1 MTQHDQIPA
10 VRWLSLG
17 VASLLVCASG
27 AQRAEAQDGLPYTI
41 VPPEGSVDFGRGVAS
56 GGDVDGDGKADI
68 FVADPAYANPSGI
81 VGRWFVFSGSDG
93 SLIWSVTGER
103 PFTYFWEYA
112 IFGAFLGDLDGD
124 GRADLIVGTPNADEA
139 RGAAYVYSGRTG
151 DRIFAYTGVN
161 PENRLGLDVTGLSDL
176 NGDRVPEFSIITD
189 EQTPGSVVVY
199 DGATGEPL
207 LHSPASR
214 FPARQVRD
222 GGDLDGDT
230 VADIVVGTRK
240 ILNGSTP
247 AGEVFAFSGR
257 TGELLWKNLQVEGLF
272 GYNITTGTD
281 LTGDG
286 VPDVLSRRGPG
297 ETIVAI
303 SGADGRIVASHLPPS
318 VGNKWGS
325 NMTLADV
332 NADGRLDL
340 VGMRLQNERFGLDVV
355 DPRTDRVLHW
365 VEGLSSNHWF
375 SYYFRNEM
383 AVADVNGDGAADFI
397 IGSVGG
403 GVRVFGGSPLLLNFA
418 QRRESYDITPGQS
431 YDFTVGGGRPGRAVH
446 LLGSI
451 TGNGC
456 TFIQQLGICID
467 LDQRLYRLGAATTGS
482 DRIAHFTVDI
492 PTRIP
497 RSHLWLQAIDPRDP
511 GLGPVKSNVM
521 QLDVVD

>member
-1 MTQHDQIPA
+1 MQNQRIPA
-10 VRWLSLG
+10 TRRFSINLAAV
-17 VASLLVCASG
+17 LVCVSG
-27 AQRAEAQDGLPYTI
+27 TQRALAQDGLPYTI

-56 GGDVDGDGKADI
+56 GGDVDGDGKVDI
-68 FVADPAYANPSGI
+68 FVADPAYANQNGI
-81 VGRWFVFSGSDG
+81 VGRWFVYSGSDG

-103 PFTYFWEYA
+103 LFTSFWEFS
-112 IFGAFLGDLDGD
+112 IVGAFVGDLDGD
-124 GRADLIVGTPNADEA
+124 ERADLIVGTPNADET

-151 DRIFAYTGVN
+151 EFLFEYGGVDPEDRF
-161 PENRLGLDVTGLSDL
+161 GLDVTGLSDL
-176 NGDRVPEFSIITD
+176 NGDRVPEFAIITD
-189 EQTPGSVVVY
+189 AETPGSVVVY

-207 LHSPASR
+207 LHSPAAR

-240 ILNGSTP
+240 IPNGSTP

-257 TGELLWKNLQVEGLF
+257 TGDLLWKNLQVEGLF
-272 GYNITTGTD
+272 GFNITTGTD

-325 NMTLADV
+325 NMALADV
-332 NADGRLDL
+332 NADGKLDL
-340 VGMRLQNERFGLDVV
+340 VSMRLSDGRFGLDVV
-355 DPRTDRVLHW
+355 NPRSARVLHW
-365 VEGLSSNHWF
+365 AEGLNPNHWF
-375 SYYFRNEM
+375 SYYFGNEM
-383 AVADVNGDGAADFI
+383 AVADVNGDGADDFI
-397 IGSVGG
+397 IGSVGN
-403 GVRVFGGSPLLLNFA
+403 GVRVFGGGRLLLNFA
-418 QRRESYDITPGQS
+418 RRVFNYDITPGQS
-431 YDFTVGGGRPGRAVH
+431 YDFTVGGGKPGRVVH

-451 TGNGC
+451 TGSGC

-467 LDQRLYRLGAATTGS
+467 LDQRLYNLGHATTDA
-482 DRIAHFTVDI
+482 DRIAHFTLDI

-497 RSHLWLQAIDPRDP
+497 RGHLWLQAIDPRDP
-511 GLGPVKSNVM
+511 TRGPITSNVM
-521 QLDVVD
+521 QLDIMD